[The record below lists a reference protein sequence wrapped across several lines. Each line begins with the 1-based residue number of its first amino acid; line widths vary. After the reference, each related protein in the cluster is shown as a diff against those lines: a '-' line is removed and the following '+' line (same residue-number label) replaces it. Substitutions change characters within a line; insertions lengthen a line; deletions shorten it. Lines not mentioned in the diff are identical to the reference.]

1 MIPAILTSVLFAMSA
16 VSAGRSTRLLGA
28 GPANL
33 CRLTLATGFLALW
46 AHTFG
51 YGLTGVGLPWLFVS
65 GVIGFGLGDLALYGA
80 YYRLGPRL
88 GVLLCLCLAA
98 PLGAMIEW
106 AWLGTRLTLYQ
117 ILWGATILVG
127 VFAALAPD
135 TRTAIGARAWGIGIL
150 LGAIA
155 AFGQGSGAVLTR
167 KAFDVARQ
175 AGQHIDGGTAAYQRI
190 LGGLLL
196 TVIVLLLNHWRTSR
210 VEGVGLPNAKPCV
223 GDPVPPSNRGQDDRD
238 TGMPAERGRDT
249 RDTTS
254 ATDRPWRRAWPWVVA
269 NALAGP
275 ALGVA
280 CYQWALAI
288 APTGIV
294 LAIVATTPL
303 VVIPFT
309 VVLDGERPT
318 ARSLVGG
325 AVAVLGAAA
334 LAYGK

>member
-1 MIPAILTSVLFAMSA
+1 MIQAVFTAVLFAMSA
-16 VSAGRSTRLLGA
+16 VSAGRSTRVLGA

-33 CRLTLATGFLALW
+33 SRLVLATGFLALW
-46 AHTFG
+46 AHLFG
-51 YGLTGVGLPWLFVS
+51 QGLAGAGLPWFFIS
-65 GVIGFGLGDLALYGA
+65 GIVGFGLGDLALYGA

-98 PLGAMIEW
+98 PLGALMEW
-106 AWLGTRLTLYQ
+106 LWLGTRLTSYQ
-117 ILWGATILVG
+117 MLWGVTILVG
-127 VFAALAPD
+127 VLAALAPD
-135 TRTAIGARAWGIGIL
+135 SHALTGGRTRVIGIL
-150 LGAIA
+150 LGSLA
-155 AFGQGSGAVLTR
+155 AFGQGGGAVLTR

-190 LGGLLL
+190 LGGVLL
-196 TVIVLLLNHWRTSR
+196 TAIVLLLHRWR
-210 VEGVGLPNAKPCV
+210 
-223 GDPVPPSNRGQDDRD
+223 Q
-238 TGMPAERGRDT
+238 
-249 RDTTS
+249 S
-254 ATDRPWRRAWPWVVA
+254 AAASQETITTDRAWRRVWPWVVA
-269 NALAGP
+269 NALCGP

-309 VVLDGERPT
+309 LLLDGERPT
-318 ARSLVGG
+318 ARSLAGG

-334 LAYGK
+334 LAYK

>member
-1 MIPAILTSVLFAMSA
+1 MIQAILTSVFFAMSA

-28 GPANL
+28 SAANL
-33 CRLTLATGFLALW
+33 CRLILATCFLALW
-46 AHTFG
+46 AHAAG
-51 YGLTGVGLPWLFVS
+51 SGLSGVGLPWLFIS
-65 GVIGFGLGDLALYGA
+65 GVVGFGLGDLALYGA

-98 PLGAMIEW
+98 PLGALLEW

-135 TRTAIGARAWGIGIL
+135 TRLRIGARTWGVGIL
-150 LGAIA
+150 LGIIA
-155 AFGQGSGAVLTR
+155 AFGQGGGAVLTR

-175 AGQHIDGGTAAYQRI
+175 VDQHIDGGTAAYQRI

-196 TVIVLLLNHWRTSR
+196 TITVLLVNRWRKSDAAPPPESPATSQ
-210 VEGVGLPNAKPCV
+210 
-223 GDPVPPSNRGQDDRD
+223 S
-238 TGMPAERGRDT
+238 
-249 RDTTS
+249 
-254 ATDRPWRRAWPWVVA
+254 WRRAWPWVVA

-275 ALGVA
+275 TLGVA

-288 APTGIV
+288 VPTGVV

-309 VVLDGERPT
+309 MILDGERPT
-318 ARSLVGG
+318 IRSLVGG
-325 AVAVLGAAA
+325 VVAVLGAAA
-334 LAYGK
+334 LAYG

>member
-1 MIPAILTSVLFAMSA
+1 MIQAVLTSILFAMSA
-16 VSAGRSTRLLGA
+16 VCAGRSTRLLGS

-33 CRLTLATGFLALW
+33 CRLTLATCFLALW

-51 YGLTGVGLPWLFVS
+51 SGLSGAGLPWLFVS
-65 GVIGFGLGDLALYGA
+65 GIVGFGLGDLALYGA

-98 PLGAMIEW
+98 PLGAVLEW
-106 AWLGTRLTLYQ
+106 VWLGTRLSLYQ
-117 ILWGATILVG
+117 ILWGAAILIG

-135 TRTAIGARAWGIGIL
+135 TRVTIGARTWGVGVL

-167 KAFDVARQ
+167 KAFDVTRQ

-190 LGGLLL
+190 IGGLLL
-196 TVIVLLLNHWRTSR
+196 TLVVLLLRHWRRSSLTTGQ
-210 VEGVGLPNAKPCV
+210 EPAATAKP
-223 GDPVPPSNRGQDDRD
+223 
-238 TGMPAERGRDT
+238 
-249 RDTTS
+249 
-254 ATDRPWRRAWPWVVA
+254 WRHAWPWVVA

-275 ALGVA
+275 SIGVA

-309 VVLDGERPT
+309 MVLDGERPT
-318 ARSLVGG
+318 LRSLVGG

-334 LAYGK
+334 LAYK